1 MDPRALDPFFQPRS
15 VAVVGASRDEQS
27 VGFALFR
34 NLVRGGAGGSEA
46 DGFAGPVYA
55 INRKGGELLG
65 QPVYPSLAAVGAPI
79 DLVVVAIPP
88 RFIPDLMDEVGA
100 VGARA
105 AIVISAGFGELGAEG
120 HALQEQVV
128 ARARA
133 HGIRVIGPN
142 CLGVLCPGAR
152 LNASFAA
159 SPPPAGKIGLLSQ
172 SGALVTG
179 LISYAQ
185 VERFGLSA
193 AVSLGGK
200 ADVGDVEVIRWLADD
215 PQTTAIALYVEALA
229 DPRAFLE
236 LTREV
241 SQRKPIVAIK
251 GGATAAGAKAASSHT
266 GSLAGSL
273 AAYRAAFSQA
283 GVLQAN
289 TIGDFMAWVRALA
302 HQPAPAGNRLAIV
315 TNAGGPGV
323 LCADAAARHG
333 IELAELSEPTRARLD
348 AVLPAVWSH
357 GNPVDIIGDATPE
370 RFRQAVE
377 VVLAAPE
384 VDGVVVVMTVQSMT
398 DPVATAEAI
407 AAASEGANKPLLAS
421 FLGLA
426 GTEAGSLLD
435 ARGIPELDTPERA
448 ISAMGALMRRGRWL
462 AREAPPT
469 PSYAHLP
476 APDLD
481 RARAAVAAARAEG
494 QRNLDLPRAREVL
507 AAAGL
512 RYNGAGAATDDE
524 GAVRVA
530 DELGYPVVI
539 KVSSPDVVHK
549 SDVGGV
555 AVGVIDAEGVR
566 AACLKIRTQVA
577 QHQPGARITGFTI
590 EEQVS
595 GTEVIVGASR
605 DPAFGPL
612 IMVGMGGIFVEVY
625 KDVAFG
631 VAPLSRRDALDMI
644 DRIQA
649 QPLLDGARQRPVLD
663 RAELAEVLLRVSNLM
678 EALPEVAE
686 LDVNPLV
693 ITPRGLVAI
702 DARVVAAT

>member
-79 DLVVVAIPP
+79 DLVLVAIPP

-142 CLGVLCPGAR
+142 CLGVLRPGAR

>member
-79 DLVVVAIPP
+79 DLVLVAIPP